1 MSSALLVVAA
11 AAQLVSWLKALL
23 LFVTFVPW
31 LWLVSSKLDKDARYF
46 KLQRRQQYN
55 AAYMAAAVV
64 ALAVM
69 LFVPI
74 FWVGWPLGIV
84 VLAAPLWV
92 YMQVRNRAVAEKDQ
106 FKLTTQT
113 LAARFATRRKVKAAN
128 AAVRFIDPAGKE
140 RVCPPKDD
148 PAFARHMAAEDLI
161 VPALEARATQ
171 VDLSVSPRG
180 TTLTQT
186 IDGIRYKREAMPVE
200 SAVALV
206 DYLKGIARVNVED
219 RRRRQKAD
227 LTLVG
232 PTGQV
237 QVSLVTAG
245 SSAGQQLQLIFNRT
259 KRVHK
264 PFDGLGF
271 LPGQLE
277 ALRALQQPHDRH
289 GIALFGAPPEQGLST
304 TGYSLVSRHDA
315 YTCNIKTLER
325 EILVMI
331 DGVDQVQWDPNN
343 PNVDYATNLQSILRR
358 DPDVVLIAELT
369 EPETARIAAE
379 PGMEGPLIYVPL
391 RAASVGEQVRHW
403 VKLAGDLKK
412 ATAALRVVIN
422 ERLLRNVCPNCRQ
435 AYQPKPDLLA
445 KMNLPAQKVQQLYR
459 ASGKVQVKNKIETCP
474 VCGGTGY
481 FGQSGAFEVF
491 VVGDEERRLL
501 QSGDLKGSL
510 AQARRNKMIYL
521 QEAALSKVVAGETT
535 VEEVIRATAPSKAA
549 VEAPRSQEDAA
560 PATKTGG

>member
-1 MSSALLVVAA
+1 MIPAILLVAA
-11 AAQLVSWLKALL
+11 AAQLVSWIKAML
-23 LFVTFVPW
+23 LFITFVPW
-31 LWLVSSKLDKDARYF
+31 LWLVSSKLDKDAHYF
-46 KLQRRQQYN
+46 KLLRRQQYN
-55 AAYMAAAVV
+55 AIYMATAVV

-74 FWVGWPLGIV
+74 FWIGWPLGIV
-84 VLAAPLWV
+84 VLATPVWV
-92 YMQVRNRAVAEKDQ
+92 YVQLRNRAVSEKDR
-106 FKLTTQT
+106 FTLTPQT
-113 LAARFATRRKVKAAN
+113 LATRFATRRKVKAAN
-128 AAVRFIDPAGKE
+128 AAVKFLDPTGKE

-148 PAFARHMAAEDLI
+148 PAFAKHMAAEDLI

-171 VDLSVSPRG
+171 ADLSVSPRG

-186 IDGIRYKREAMPVE
+186 IDGIRYKRDAMPVE

-206 DYLKGIARVNVED
+206 DYLKGIARLNVED

-232 PTGQV
+232 PTGHV

-264 PFDGLGF
+264 PFDGLGL
-271 LPGQLE
+271 LPAQLE
-277 ALRALQQPHDRH
+277 ALRALTQPHERH
-289 GIALFGAPPEQGLST
+289 GIVLFGAPPEQGLST

-325 EILVMI
+325 EILVTI

-379 PGMEGPLIYVPL
+379 PGMEGPLIYIPL
-391 RAASVGEQVRHW
+391 RAASVGEQIRHW
-403 VKLAGDLKK
+403 VKLVGDLKK
-412 ATAALRVVIN
+412 ATAALRAVIN

-435 AYQPKPDLLA
+435 AYQPRPDLLA
-445 KMNLPAQKVQQLYR
+445 KMNLPPQKVQQLYK

-481 FGQSGAFEVF
+481 FGQTGAFEVF
-491 VVGDEERRLL
+491 VVTDEERRLL
-501 QSGDLKGSL
+501 QAGDLKGSL

-549 VEAPRSQEDAA
+549 VESPRSQEDPA
-560 PATKTGG
+560 PTAKTGG

>member
-1 MSSALLVVAA
+1 MIPATLLLAA
-11 AAQLVSWLKALL
+11 AVQLVSWVKALL
-23 LFVTFVPW
+23 LFVTFVPY
-31 LWLVSSKLDKDARYF
+31 LWLVSSKLDKDARVVRMP
-46 KLQRRQQYN
+46 RRQWN
-55 AAYMAAAVV
+55 AVYMATAVA

-74 FWVGWPLGIV
+74 FWIGWPLGIIA
-84 VLAAPLWV
+84 LAAPLWV
-92 YMQVRNRAVAEKDQ
+92 YVQMRNRAVPEKDR
-106 FKLTTQT
+106 FTLTPQT
-113 LAARFATRRKVKAAN
+113 LAAGFATRRRVKAAS
-128 AAVRFIDPAGKE
+128 AAVRFIDPQGKE

-148 PAFARHMAAEDLI
+148 PGFARHMAAEDLI

-171 VDLSVSPRG
+171 VDLSVSQRG

-186 IDGIRYKREAMPVE
+186 IDGIRYKRDGLPVE
-200 SAVALV
+200 SALVLV
-206 DYLKGIARVNVED
+206 DYMKDVGKLNVED

-227 LTLVG
+227 LKLLG

-245 SSAGQQLQLIFNRT
+245 SSSGQQLQLIFNRT

-264 PFDGLGF
+264 PFDGLGL
-271 LPGQLE
+271 LPAQLE
-277 ALRALQQPHDRH
+277 ALRVFEQPHERH
-289 GIALFGAPPEQGLST
+289 GIILFGAPPEQGLST

-325 EILVMI
+325 EILVRI
-331 DGVDQVQWDPNN
+331 DGIDQVQWDPTN
-343 PNVDYATNLQSILRR
+343 PNIDYATNLQSILRR
-358 DPDVVLIAELT
+358 DPDIVLISELT
-369 EPETARIAAE
+369 EAETARIAAE
-379 PGMEGPLIYVPL
+379 PGLEGPLIYVPL
-391 RAASVGEQVRHW
+391 RAASVGEQIRQW

-412 ATAALRVVIN
+412 ATSALRAVIN

-435 AYQPKPDLLA
+435 AYQPRPELLQ
-445 KMNLPAQKVQQLYR
+445 KMNLSAQKVQQLYK

-481 FGQSGAFEVF
+481 FGQTGAFEVF
-491 VVGDEERRLL
+491 IVTDEERRLL

-549 VEAPRSQEDAA
+549 VEAPRSQEDPA
-560 PATKTGG
+560 PAA